1 MCKVQGSAEGRE
13 QMSRQ
18 HWKRPSGGTWEN
30 SDGGHLAKEVSKDF
44 LEEALAVWLLRS
56 GMETALG
63 KETQG
68 S

>member
-1 MCKVQGSAEGRE
+1 
-13 QMSRQ
+13 MSRQ
-18 HWKRPSGGTWEN
+18 HWKRPSGGTCEN

-44 LEEALAVWLLRS
+44 LEEALAVWLPRS